1 MENLEKNKKLS
12 LILKGI
18 AIIAIFIA
26 GLLGGS
32 FFDSFKSDELP
43 SVTDNFESKMHFVT
57 EVIDGDTITVDGSRR
72 IRLIAVDAPESDEC
86 YYTEAKDALKQLV
99 EGEYVRLEKDN
110 SVYDDFGRTLCYVF
124 LPQGELLDNVFANNY
139 LLEQGFANVLP
150 ASHNRKYW
158 DILVYSRNQAVSQ
171 KRGMWADCEQELE
184 EETSTFEADDSPPNP
199 ECLIKGNI
207 SEHGY
212 GKTYFP
218 PGCANY
224 KRVKVDLKKGDRYFC
239 TEEEAQAAGF
249 KKAESC
255 DQVFGM

>member
-1 MENLEKNKKLS
+1 MEFKNISKAS
-12 LILKGI
+12 ILK
-18 AIIAIFIA
+18 IIGFILIFIA

-32 FFDSFKSDELP
+32 AFDSFKSDELP
-43 SVTDNFESKMHFVT
+43 SVSDNFESKLHFVT
-57 EVIDGDTITVDGSRR
+57 EVVDGDTITVDGSRR
-72 IRLIAVDAPESDEC
+72 IRLIAVDAPESGEC
-86 YYTEAKDALKQLV
+86 YYTEAKNALKQLV

-124 LPQGELLDNVFANNY
+124 LPQGELMDEVFVNDY
-139 LLEQGFANVLP
+139 LVEQGFANVLP
-150 ASHNRKYW
+150 ASHNRRYW
-158 DILVYSRNQAVSQ
+158 DILVSSRNDAVGQ
-171 KRGMWADCEQELE
+171 ERGMWSDCEQELKE
-184 EETSTFEADDSPPNP
+184 EGVTATFEADDPPPNP

-239 TEEEAQAAGF
+239 TEEEAEEAGF